1 MRERGRALPVREV
14 DLGAVR
20 DENPRRLNLPALL
33 RSEDSVPAARVTG
46 VHIGSRLKQT
56 AQRRDVSPLRLEDQR
71 VTRGGGNN
79 GHEPAPGP
87 ANGINS

>member
-20 DENPRRLNLPALL
+20 DENPRRLKLPALR

-46 VHIGSRLKQT
+46 VT
-56 AQRRDVSPLRLEDQR
+56 VPRRTSC
-71 VTRGGGNN
+71 TTSSASASSSGNT
-79 GHEPAPGP
+79 
-87 ANGINS
+87 